1 MTNIEETK
9 FSDVSKNTILAFVIG
24 SIVGLFLSM
33 VAYIISML
41 LRLPGLRALRRVKAE
56 EVKNMS
62 DSIREGSDLKLTVHG
77 GPVKGIL
84 GDLRKKM
91 TEGLMGEGLSETIAM
106 AMVHNRDRLQYDV
119 SQWDT
124 LIKAVKNMLSQGYS
138 EFLVASHLEL
148 SLETPTASR
157 LDLIKVMFDC
167 GIEDH
172 SLFQSALQ
180 VEGYGVYE
188 FEDAIRMHDVEG
200 RNWSSALQFSFMKVA
215 KC

>member
-1 MTNIEETK
+1 
-9 FSDVSKNTILAFVIG
+9 
-24 SIVGLFLSM
+24 
-33 VAYIISML
+33 ML

-77 GPVKGIL
+77 GPVNGIL

-157 LDLIKVMFDC
+157 LDLIKVMFEC

-188 FEDAIRMHDVEG
+188 FEEAIRMHDVEG